1 MVMSQQ
7 SMARQEA
14 DHDDLFSEA
23 IALISRVL
31 WRRIRTADTENVP
44 QSADVDELAPAR
56 LQSVDEI
63 LIGTRANGWL
73 SIYWD
78 QSWMVQFNEMNQL
91 RRAYVDPC
99 LYRAQGGTLS
109 RLKRHRNQHETSLL
123 RHDLHEAELRRFLA
137 SISQR
142 LRETFAL
149 LDLPDSADFTTFQ
162 LASIAHPIDSIQ
174 PEVAEQPETIHS
186 TLTAKTLVA
195 RLGQICVQK
204 LVIAEPPRG
213 RH

>member
-23 IALISRVL
+23 IALISRAL

-109 RLKRHRNQHETSLL
+109 RLTRHRDQHETSLL
-123 RHDLHEAELRRFLA
+123 RHDLHEAELHSFLA

-149 LDLPDSADFTTFQ
+149 LDRPDSAELGTFR
-162 LASIAHPIDSIQ
+162 LVSMVHPMDSIQ
-174 PEVAEQPETIHS
+174 PQDAGQLEKMDS
-186 TLTAKTLVA
+186 TFLARSLVT
-195 RLGQICVQK
+195 RLGQICCQK

>member
-1 MVMSQQ
+1 
-7 SMARQEA
+7 MARQEA

-23 IALISRVL
+23 IALTSRAL
-31 WRRIRTADTENVP
+31 WKRIRPDHPANGQHSDDLEDP
-44 QSADVDELAPAR
+44 APAR

-63 LIGTRANGWL
+63 LIGTRANDCL

-91 RRAYVDPC
+91 RRAYAEPC

-109 RLKRHRNQHETSLL
+109 RLTRHRNPHETSLL
-123 RHDLHEAELRRFLA
+123 RHDLNEPELHSFLA
-137 SISQR
+137 SISRR
-142 LRETFAL
+142 LTETFAL
-149 LDLPDSADFTTFQ
+149 LDRPDSAELKTFQ
-162 LASIAHPIDSIQ
+162 LASFVHPQASIQ
-174 PEVAEQPETIHS
+174 PADSRPPETIPS
-186 TLTAKTLVA
+186 TYLARTLVA
-195 RLGQICVQK
+195 RLGRISAQK

>member
-1 MVMSQQ
+1 
-7 SMARQEA
+7 MARQEA

-23 IALISRVL
+23 IALTSRAL
-31 WRRIRTADTENVP
+31 WKRTRPDHMANGQHSDDLDDP
-44 QSADVDELAPAR
+44 APAR

-63 LIGTRANGWL
+63 LIGTRANDWL

-91 RRAYVDPC
+91 RRAYVEPC

-109 RLKRHRNQHETSLL
+109 RLTRHRNPHETSLL
-123 RHDLHEAELRRFLA
+123 RHDLNEAELHSFLA
-137 SISQR
+137 SNSQR
-142 LRETFAL
+142 LTETFAL
-149 LDLPDSADFTTFQ
+149 LEHPEPPELGTFQ
-162 LASIAHPIDSIQ
+162 LVSMVHPMDSIQ
-174 PEVAEQPETIHS
+174 PQDAGPPEKMDS
-186 TLTAKTLVA
+186 TFLARSLVT
-195 RLGQICVQK
+195 RLGQICCQK

>member
-1 MVMSQQ
+1 
-7 SMARQEA
+7 MARQEA

-23 IALISRVL
+23 IALTSRAL
-31 WRRIRTADTENVP
+31 WRRIRPDYPANGQRSDDP
-44 QSADVDELAPAR
+44 DDPAPAR

-63 LIGTRANGWL
+63 LIGTRANDWL

-78 QSWMVQFNEMNQL
+78 QSWMVQFNQMNQL

-123 RHDLHEAELRRFLA
+123 RHDLKEAELHSFLA
-137 SISQR
+137 SISRR
-142 LRETFAL
+142 LTETLAL
-149 LDLPDSADFTTFQ
+149 LDRPEPPELGTFQ
-162 LASIAHPIDSIQ
+162 LVSMVHPLDSIQ
-174 PEVAEQPETIHS
+174 PQDAGQPETIHS

>member
-1 MVMSQQ
+1 
-7 SMARQEA
+7 MARQEA

-23 IALISRVL
+23 IALTSRAL
-31 WRRIRTADTENVP
+31 WKRIRPDHPANCQHSDDLDDP
-44 QSADVDELAPAR
+44 APAR
-56 LQSVDEI
+56 LQSVKEI
-63 LIGTRANGWL
+63 LIGTRANDWL

-91 RRAYVDPC
+91 RRAYVEPC

-109 RLKRHRNQHETSLL
+109 RLTRHRNPHETSLL
-123 RHDLHEAELRRFLA
+123 RHDLNEAELHSFLA
-137 SISQR
+137 SNSQQ
-142 LRETFAL
+142 LTETFAL
-149 LDLPDSADFTTFQ
+149 LDCLESGEFKTFQ
-162 LASIAHPIDSIQ
+162 LASFVHPIDSIQ

-186 TLTAKTLVA
+186 TLTARSLVA
-195 RLGQICVQK
+195 RLGQICMQK